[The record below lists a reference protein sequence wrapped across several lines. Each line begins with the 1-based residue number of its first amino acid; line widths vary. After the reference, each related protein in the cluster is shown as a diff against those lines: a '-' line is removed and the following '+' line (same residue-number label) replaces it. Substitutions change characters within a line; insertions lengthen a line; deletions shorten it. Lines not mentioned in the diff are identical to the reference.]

1 MKTTTR
7 RLGATAA
14 GTLLALSLAG
24 CGKLAEEAIEQA
36 VENESGED
44 IEIDF
49 DAEDGTLSI
58 EGENGE
64 EFNFDLDEDGETST
78 FSGTDE
84 DGDTFEMTTGTDIP
98 DAWPGNVPVP
108 PGTVTSATAMS
119 DNTEQILNIST
130 EVSDAEAAHEGYV
143 AQLTSLGFTSGSTS
157 SFESD
162 GTSSAFTEMS
172 NDTWTALVSSTS
184 DGEGSEAMIV
194 SLQSVSQ

>member
-1 MKTTTR
+1 MRTTTR
-7 RLGATAA
+7 RIGATAA

-49 DAEDGTLSI
+49 NADDGTLSI

-64 EFNFDLDEDGETST
+64 EFSIDVDEDGETST

-84 DGDTFEMTTGTDIP
+84 DGSTFEMTTGTDIP
-98 DAWPGNVPVP
+98 DAWPNDIPVP
-108 PGTVTSATAMS
+108 PGTITSATAMADDS
-119 DNTEQILNIST
+119 ERILNISS
-130 EVSDAEAAHEGYV
+130 EVSDAAAAHDGYV
-143 AQLTSLGFTSGSTS
+143 AQLESIGFTSGSTS

-162 GTSSAFTEMS
+162 GSSSAFTEMS
-172 NDTWTALVSSTS
+172 NDTWMAMVSSTS
-184 DGEGSEAMIV
+184 DGQGSDALIV